1 MSFSC
6 HDTFRPIGQILAT
19 EVLPALYRAQKLPLR
34 ISCLGVASSGANSGP
49 EDDVDSFDRMIPLGE
64 CPSPEEAMRFAALHL
79 SRGNVC
85 TGPERFPH
93 FRPRIMLIQDSDH
106 GLVLAGE
113 IRGGIILWQQPVV
126 SDAEARRIVTEASR
140 LRGLAFRTSA
150 PAEARE
156 LRYRAALLET
166 RLVDPFWRE
175 AAADLLRLPQAA

>member
-1 MSFSC
+1 MILSR

-19 EVLPALYRAQKLPLR
+19 DVLPALYRAQKLPLR
-34 ISCLGVASSGANSGP
+34 ISCLGLASYGAG
-49 EDDVDSFDRMIPLGE
+49 EDADSFARMIPLGE
-64 CPSPEEAMRFAALHL
+64 CPSPEEAMRFASLRL
-79 SRGNVC
+79 SRGDVC
-85 TGPERFPH
+85 TGPDSFPH

-150 PAEARE
+150 PAEAHE
-156 LRYRAALLET
+156 IRYRAAALET